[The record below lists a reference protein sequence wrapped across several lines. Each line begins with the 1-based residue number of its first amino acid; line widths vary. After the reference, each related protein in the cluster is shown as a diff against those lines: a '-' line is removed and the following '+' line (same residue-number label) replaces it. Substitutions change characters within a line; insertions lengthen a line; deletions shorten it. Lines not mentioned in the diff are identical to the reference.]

1 MDLREHV
8 RYPEIKSWHGM
19 TYPFVSIIIPAFN
32 AQDTLPVCLNSLKEL
47 DYPQESCE
55 IILVNNNSTDAT
67 EAIARR
73 YQIKILKE
81 SEVQSAYAA
90 RNRGIKFARG
100 EVFAFTD
107 TDCIVSPQW
116 LKNLLSVYNN
126 PEIGCFAG
134 NILSYQP
141 KTLSEKFADLDDENH
156 NQQREL
162 TSGYLPAANTA
173 NVAYRKDVFTK
184 IGLFNIHLKWSG
196 DAEFTWRLI
205 KLTNYKIHFNPD
217 AVVYHKHRS
226 SLRKLY
232 LQHREYGEG
241 ITDLLKL
248 YPGSCGDTFW
258 FAKDIFIFG
267 FRGMKSLPGNL
278 YRHYRGD
285 ISMVEVWYDLLKAM
299 CRLGLVVGRVRAQ
312 GRRDDESISRL
323 LVVRYLLSK
332 TFLRL
337 KSILVQ

>member
-1 MDLREHV
+1 M
-8 RYPEIKSWHGM
+8 S
-19 TYPFVSIIIPAFN
+19 YPFVSIIIPAFN
-32 AQDTLPVCLNSLKEL
+32 AQDTLPICLNSIMGL
-47 DYPQESCE
+47 DYPQESRE

-67 EAIARR
+67 EAIAGR
-73 YQIKILKE
+73 YPIRILKE

-90 RNRGIKFARG
+90 RNRGIGFAKG
-100 EVFAFTD
+100 EVLAFTD

-116 LKNLLSVYNN
+116 LKNLLSAYNN

-134 NILSYQP
+134 DILSYQP
-141 KTLSEKFADLDDENH
+141 KTLAEKFADLDDENH
-156 NQQREL
+156 NQRREL

-196 DAEFTWRLI
+196 DAEFTWRFI
-205 KLTNYKIHFNPD
+205 KLTNYKVHFNPD

-267 FRGMKSLPGNL
+267 FAWIKSLPGNL
-278 YRHYRGD
+278 YRYYRGD
-285 ISMVEVWYDLLKAM
+285 ISKVEVWFDLLRAM

-312 GRRDDESISRL
+312 GRRDNESMSRL
-323 LVVRYLLSK
+323 LIIRYLLSK
-332 TFLRL
+332 SFLRL
-337 KSILVQ
+337 KSFIAP